1 MMKVESPILPKVE
14 YKKSIK
20 NDSTIIELLDRNL
33 LSNKEI
39 ESPLKPKNLLDKTRI
54 MIKQRQEL
62 LSSENQLE

>member
-1 MMKVESPILPKVE
+1 MKVESPILPKVE
-14 YKKSIK
+14 NKKSIK

-39 ESPLKPKNLLDKTRI
+39 EMPLKPKNLLDKTRI